1 MNGDGTD
8 AEAIASLNANRID
21 PKFLYVTPR
30 QAELWRQVS
39 FKHSPIHANP
49 EFARIYREAFAKIVH
64 RLAPGKV
71 ALVGL
76 GSGTG
81 RKELDLYTA
90 LKTRGHAATFFAV
103 DVSPDLVLESMQKLV
118 SAGAAEGGSLVCD
131 LADSAFLA
139 PWLDQ
144 KTGDLP
150 RLLTFFGIIPNLAP
164 AVVAELFR
172 RLLRPGDILLVS
184 VHLAPVDDHHP
195 LAAAMELVLP
205 QYNNPETCAWL
216 AAALEQWNLLERVA
230 VPEIKIGEI
239 DGLPAFLGLAAW
251 KTSEPFEQWGYRF
264 APAGKGPLQVFQSLR
279 YTPSLFE
286 SAMQREG
293 FRAEML
299 AITGYLQEAIWAIT
313 VP

>member
-144 KTGDLP
+144 KTGD
-150 RLLTFFGIIPNLAP
+150 
-164 AVVAELFR
+164 
-172 RLLRPGDILLVS
+172 ILLVS